1 LSYAIFIRP
10 PSPNLLFGK
19 NISDSCNLNCKKV
32 RTFATDNQNNTT
44 METSVRLYT
53 LNYDQLKTYLWAAV
67 FVVCNMA
74 LPQIFHLIPQG
85 GIIFAP
91 LSLVI
96 LAGAYKLGWKT
107 GLLAA
112 VASPIVNNLAFG
124 MPAWGVL
131 QVMMVKLVVLALIAG
146 FTAQH
151 FRRLSLPLLL
161 GVVLASEV
169 LGGLGELLLTGGFSA
184 TVQDFTL
191 GWPGLLLQ
199 VVGGYFLIKHL
210 ANK

>member
-1 LSYAIFIRP
+1 
-10 PSPNLLFGK
+10 
-19 NISDSCNLNCKKV
+19 
-32 RTFATDNQNNTT
+32 